1 MQTHQ
6 LGKQRY
12 QTVEFEF
19 DEKPVY
25 CIIMKELF
33 CGDEEEDLYNKGC
46 EIDQLDHS
54 GNYHIILITNTGT
67 FQDTI
72 FRDVNGQWDSIYEEP
87 DEDFDDEDEDEDVD
101 EDEAPENYFYL
112 VNIIGKK
119 IEASQ
124 ITF

>member
-6 LGKQRY
+6 LGSQNY

-19 DEKPVY
+19 DGDPVY

-33 CGDEEEDLYNKGC
+33 CEAEEENGFGGGC
-46 EIDQLDHS
+46 EIDQLAHS
-54 GNYHIILITNTGT
+54 GNYHIILITTSGT

-72 FRDVNGQWDSIYEEP
+72 FKDVNGQWDSIYEEP
-87 DEDFDDEDEDEDVD
+87 EDDFEDDEDEDLD
-101 EDEAPENYFYL
+101 EDEAPENYLYL

-124 ITF
+124 IIF